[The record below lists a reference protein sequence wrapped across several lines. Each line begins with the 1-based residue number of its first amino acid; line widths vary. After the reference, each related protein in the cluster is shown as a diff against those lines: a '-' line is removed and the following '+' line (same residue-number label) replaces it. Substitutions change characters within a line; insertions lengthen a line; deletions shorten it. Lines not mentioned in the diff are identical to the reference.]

1 MKNEQILE
9 NWHLQFKDQK
19 KLNFEEAKEL
29 LKLASKETDELLKKQ
44 YYNKVILG
52 TEHVIYEY
60 LKNSKLYL
68 LSSTEINT
76 EDIISATYESWIEC
90 INEGLLLEKDGYSL
104 ITQSNKFNEKI
115 KVKQR
120 KF

>member
-44 YYNKVILG
+44 YYDKVILG

-68 LSSTEINT
+68 LSSLFYSFSTLFDKIT
-76 EDIISATYESWIEC
+76 IV
-90 INEGLLLEKDGYSL
+90 GPFQLLKF
-104 ITQSNKFNEKI
+104 QFKNKKL
-115 KVKQR
+115 
-120 KF
+120 